1 MLLYKDE
8 GTRKLVNVGYKKGHF
23 FWRATRA
30 VLYNL
35 TVTYLMCENMRQPL
49 NALGLGI

>member
-8 GTRKLVNVGYKKGHF
+8 GTRKLVNVGYKNAF
-23 FWRATRA
+23 FRRATRA

-35 TVTYLMCENMRQPL
+35 TVTYLMCENVRQPL